1 MVMQKTTT
9 ENTDKQK
16 EVEENVFKLLFTLF
30 LLNFLLVKIKKK
42 TLTYL
47 ANLRIFVSFVLIHCI
62 FSAIFTD

>member
-30 LLNFLLVKIKKK
+30 LLNFLLVKRKN